1 MAKNYYDI
9 LGVKKDADE
18 KQIKQAFRKLAKQY
32 HPDANPND
40 PQAEAKFK
48 ELNEAY
54 EVLSDPEKRAA
65 YDRFGSAY
73 PGGFGGF
80 GGTNGGRTYTHV
92 DFGGDAFGDIL
103 ENLFGGMGGVS
114 GRSRGGWSST
124 VREGPGRAAQGRDIE
139 QPVTISLHEAYHG
152 ASRRVT
158 KGGRTISVN
167 IPAGARTGTKIRVAG
182 EGEPGVLGGPAGD
195 LYLVT
200 EVAPDPTYER
210 DGDDLNTEVKIDM
223 FTAILGGEIE
233 VPTLA
238 GRVKLNIPP
247 GTQSGRK
254 FRLTGK
260 GMPRLKEKGEFGN
273 LYARVLV
280 TVPTNL
286 TDEQRKLV
294 EQLRDSLR

>member
-54 EVLSDPEKRAA
+54 EVLSDPEKRTQ
-65 YDRFGSAY
+65 YDRFGSVY
-73 PGGFGGF
+73 PGGF
-80 GGTNGGRTYTHV
+80 GGTNGGRTYTNV
-92 DFGGDAFGDIL
+92 DFGGDSFSDIL
-103 ENLFGGMGGVS
+103 ENLFGGMGGAS
-114 GRSRGGWSST
+114 GRSRGGWGSS

-167 IPAGARTGTKIRVAG
+167 IPAGARTGTKIRVSG
-182 EGEPGVLGGPAGD
+182 EGEPGALGGEAGD
-195 LYLVT
+195 LYLVV

-210 DGDDLNTEVKIDM
+210 DGDDLNTEVRVDM
-223 FTAILGGEIE
+223 FTALLGGEIE

-238 GRVKLNIPP
+238 GKVKLNIPA

-254 FRLTGK
+254 FRLSGK
-260 GMPRLKEKGEFGN
+260 GMPRLKQKGEFGN
-273 LYARVLV
+273 LYARILI
-280 TVPTNL
+280 TIPEKLN
-286 TDEQRKLV
+286 DEQRQLV

>member
-32 HPDANPND
+32 HPDANPDD
-40 PQAEAKFK
+40 PGAEAKFK

-54 EVLSDPEKRAA
+54 EVLSDPEKRAQ

-73 PGGFGGF
+73 PGGFGPNP
-80 GGTNGGRTYTHV
+80 NGGRAYTNV
-92 DFGGDAFGDIL
+92 DFGGDSFSDIL
-103 ENLFGGMGGVS
+103 ENLFGGSGG
-114 GRSRGGWSST
+114 GRPRNSWGST
-124 VREGPGRAAQGRDIE
+124 VREGAGRPAQGRDIE
-139 QPVTISLHEAYHG
+139 QPVSISLHEAYHG

-158 KGGRTISVN
+158 KGARTISVN

-182 EGEPGVLGGPAGD
+182 EGEPGALGGQAGD

-200 EVAPDPTYER
+200 EVAPDSTYER
-210 DGDDLNTEVKIDM
+210 NEDDLSTDVKVDM
-223 FTAILGGEIE
+223 FTAMLGGEIE

-238 GRVKLNIPP
+238 GKVKLNIPA

-254 FRLTGK
+254 FRLTGR
-260 GMPRLKEKGEFGN
+260 GMPRMKEKGEFGN
-273 LYARVLV
+273 LYARILI
-280 TVPTNL
+280 TVPTSLN
-286 TDEQRKLV
+286 DEQRQLV
-294 EQLRDSLR
+294 EQLRDSLNS

>member
-32 HPDANPND
+32 HPDANPDD

-54 EVLSDPEKRAA
+54 EVLSDPEKRVQ

-73 PGGFGGF
+73 PGGIPG
-80 GGTNGGRTYTHV
+80 NGGRTYYTST
-92 DFGGDAFGDIL
+92 DFNGDSFSDIL
-103 ENLFGGMGGVS
+103 ENLFGGMGGFG
-114 GRSRGGWSST
+114 GRSARGSWGST
-124 VREGPGRAAQGRDIE
+124 VREGPGRPAQGRDIE

-182 EGEPGVLGGPAGD
+182 EGEPGALGGEAGD

-200 EVAPDPTYER
+200 EVAPDPVYER
-210 DGDDLNTEVKIDM
+210 EGDDLNTEVKVDM
-223 FTAILGGEIE
+223 FTAMLGGEIE

-238 GRVKLNIPP
+238 GKVKLNIPP

-260 GMPRLKEKGEFGN
+260 GMPRLKQKGEFGN
-273 LYARVLV
+273 LYARILI
-280 TVPTNL
+280 TVPENL
-286 TDEQRKLV
+286 TDEQRRLV